1 MLAQIQDREELSSL
15 SIVSFKTYLL
25 SRGWKEEGP
34 WGKRPATIFTKEQ
47 AGRTWEILLPVRDT
61 IADYA
66 ESMADS
72 ITVLAE
78 VEKRSQLD
86 VFYDLKGA
94 CADTI
99 RVSSM
104 NGVKHRT
111 PSLRQSA
118 DLLNGAYQMLA
129 SAARAA
135 EKPQATY
142 RGTTSSQ
149 VTEYLES
156 VHPIPGY
163 VQSYGVTLQSPVPA
177 RVGGQL
183 HPGDDFRPPF
193 SRLTTLKLSEAL
205 EHSSN
210 AISESVTENSLEPFQ
225 KGISHGVSANLCDS
239 LAELAKRGEGID
251 IVLVWSDVRPSN
263 TPESHFSF
271 SVNSADILM
280 EAAIHFRRHQPSYDE
295 QISAHVVKLDRG
307 PNEFDGRAVL
317 LATRDDRLIPIRV
330 QFDRSVYDVIIQAFR
345 EQRTINVDGDIHP
358 VSNGYE
364 LRNPRNLN
372 ILPQP

>member
-1 MLAQIQDREELSSL
+1 MLAQIQDRTELSSL
-15 SIVSFKTYLL
+15 SIVSLKAYLL
-25 SRGWKEEGP
+25 SRGWKDEGP
-34 WGKRPATIFTKEQ
+34 WGKRPATIFTKER

-61 IADYA
+61 IADFP
-66 ESMADS
+66 ESMAES
-72 ITVLAE
+72 IMVLAD

-118 DLLNGAYQMLA
+118 NLLNGAYQMLA

-142 RGTTSSQ
+142 RGTISSR

-156 VHPIPGY
+156 VHPLPGY

-177 RVGGQL
+177 RVGSQL
-183 HPGDDFRPPF
+183 HLGESFWPPF
-193 SRLTTLKLSEAL
+193 SRLATLKLSEAL
-205 EHSSN
+205 EYSST
-210 AISESVTENSLEPFQ
+210 AISEAVTENSLEPFQ
-225 KGISHGVSANLCDS
+225 KVISHGVSANLCDS

-251 IVLVWSDVRPSN
+251 IDLVWADVFPSN
-263 TPESHFSF
+263 IPESHFSF
-271 SVNSADILM
+271 SANSSDILM
-280 EAAIHFRRHQPSYDE
+280 EAGIHFRRNQPSFDE
-295 QISAHVVKLDRG
+295 QVSAHVVKLDRG

-317 LATRDDRLIPIRV
+317 LATRDGRLIQIRV
-330 QFDRSVYDVIIQAFR
+330 EFDRSVYDIIIQAFR
-345 EQRTINVDGDIHP
+345 EQRTINVDGDIFP
-358 VSNGYE
+358 ASIGYE

-372 ILPQP
+372 LLSQS